1 MKNLK
6 LIKSNFINRINIRI
20 NNMSE
25 KALVDNS
32 NCAAIFDFDGTLLD
46 SLDVWDKIDE
56 ESFAKR
62 GIKVPSDFADSTATM
77 TPRQVADYVIE
88 RFGFTDSP
96 EDLMK
101 EWQDMAFNAYAK
113 HLPLR
118 KGAKNYVD
126 YLHKT
131 GAKLVLITT
140 LSKSLCVAALKRTD
154 LYDYF
159 YLMIFGEDLER
170 NAKNSPKTYVD
181 LSERIGVKASDCTVF
196 EDSDS
201 ALKSACLAGMKT
213 CGVADLIN
221 SDFDFAPKSLK

>member
-1 MKNLK
+1 
-6 LIKSNFINRINIRI
+6 
-20 NNMSE
+20 MSE
-25 KALVDNS
+25 NALVDNS

-62 GIKVPSDFADSTATM
+62 GIKVPPDFADSTATM

-96 EDLMK
+96 EYLMQ
-101 EWQDMAFNAYAK
+101 EWQDMAFDAYAK

-118 KGAKNYVD
+118 KSAKNYVD

-131 GAKLVLITT
+131 GAKMVLITT
-140 LSKSLCVAALKRTD
+140 LSRSLCVPALKRTD

-159 YLMIFGEDLER
+159 DLMIFGEDLES
-170 NAKNSPKTYVD
+170 NAKNSPKTYID
-181 LSERIGVKASDCTVF
+181 LANKIGVKPSDCTVF
-196 EDSDS
+196 EDSAT
-201 ALKSACLAGMKT
+201 ALKSARLAGMKT
-213 CGVADLIN
+213 CGVVDLIN
-221 SDFDFAPKSLK
+221 GDFDFAPKSLS

>member
-1 MKNLK
+1 
-6 LIKSNFINRINIRI
+6 
-20 NNMSE
+20 MSE
-25 KALVDNS
+25 NVLVDNS

-46 SLDVWDKIDE
+46 SLHVWDDIDE
-56 ESFAKR
+56 KSFAKR
-62 GIKVPSDFADSTATM
+62 GVKVPADFADSTATM
-77 TPRQVADYVIE
+77 TPREVADYVIA

-101 EWQDMAFNAYAK
+101 EWQDMAFDAYAK

-131 GAKLVLITT
+131 GVKTVLITT

-159 YLMIFGEDLER
+159 DLMIFGEDLES

-181 LSERIGVKASDCTVF
+181 LAKRIGVKPSDCTVF

-201 ALKSACLAGMKT
+201 ALKSARLAGMKI
-213 CGVADLIN
+213 CGVVDLMN
-221 SDFDFAPKSLK
+221 GDFDFAPKVLNKGLK

>member
-1 MKNLK
+1 
-6 LIKSNFINRINIRI
+6 
-20 NNMSE
+20 MSE

-159 YLMIFGEDLER
+159 DLMIFGEDLES

-181 LSERIGVKASDCTVF
+181 LAKRIGVKASDCTVF

-221 SDFDFAPKSLK
+221 GDFDFAQKSLK

>member
-1 MKNLK
+1 
-6 LIKSNFINRINIRI
+6 
-20 NNMSE
+20 MSE
-25 KALVDNS
+25 NALVDNS

-46 SLDVWDKIDE
+46 SLNVWDKIDE

-62 GIKVPSDFADSTATM
+62 GIKVPADFADSTATM

-101 EWQDMAFNAYAK
+101 EWQDMAFDAYAK

-126 YLHKT
+126 YLRKT
-131 GAKLVLITT
+131 GAKTVLITT
-140 LSKSLCVAALKRTD
+140 LSKSLCVAVLKRTD

-159 YLMIFGEDLER
+159 DLMIFGEDLES
-170 NAKNSPKTYVD
+170 NAKNSYKTYVD
-181 LSERIGVKASDCTVF
+181 LAKRIGVKPSDCTVF
-196 EDSDS
+196 EDSNA
-201 ALKSACLAGMKT
+201 ALKSARLAGMKT
-213 CGVADLIN
+213 CGVVDLIN
-221 SDFDFAPKSLK
+221 GDFDFAPKSLK

>member
-1 MKNLK
+1 
-6 LIKSNFINRINIRI
+6 
-20 NNMSE
+20 MSE
-25 KALVDNS
+25 KALIDNS

-62 GIKVPSDFADSTATM
+62 GIKVPADFADSTATM

-101 EWQDMAFNAYAK
+101 EWQDMAFNAYSK

-159 YLMIFGEDLER
+159 DLMIFGEDLES

-181 LSERIGVKASDCTVF
+181 LAKQIGVKPGDCTVF

-213 CGVADLIN
+213 CGAADLIN
-221 SDFDFAPKSLK
+221 GDFDFAPKSLK

>member
-1 MKNLK
+1 
-6 LIKSNFINRINIRI
+6 
-20 NNMSE
+20 MSE
-25 KALVDNS
+25 NALVDNS
-32 NCAAIFDFDGTLLD
+32 NYASIFDFDGTLLD

-62 GIKVPSDFADSTATM
+62 GIKVPADFDDSTATM
-77 TPRQVADYVIE
+77 TPRQVADYVIK

-101 EWQDMAFNAYAK
+101 EWQDMAFDAYAK

-131 GAKLVLITT
+131 GAKTVLITT

-159 YLMIFGEDLER
+159 DLMIFGEDLES
-170 NAKNSPKTYVD
+170 NAKNSYKTYVD
-181 LSERIGVKASDCTVF
+181 LAKRIGVKPSDCTVF
-196 EDSDS
+196 EDSDA
-201 ALKSACLAGMKT
+201 ALKSARLAGMKT
-213 CGVADLIN
+213 CGVVDLIN
-221 SDFDFAPKSLK
+221 GDFDFAPKSLK

>member
-1 MKNLK
+1 
-6 LIKSNFINRINIRI
+6 
-20 NNMSE
+20 MSE
-25 KALVDNS
+25 NVLVDNS

-46 SLDVWDKIDE
+46 SLHVWDDIDE
-56 ESFAKR
+56 KSFAKR
-62 GIKVPSDFADSTATM
+62 GVKVPADFADSTATM
-77 TPRQVADYVIE
+77 IPREVADYVIA

-101 EWQDMAFNAYAK
+101 EWQDMAFDAYAK

-131 GAKLVLITT
+131 GAKTVLITT

-159 YLMIFGEDLER
+159 DLMIFGEDLES

-181 LSERIGVKASDCTVF
+181 LAKRIGVKPSDCTVF
-196 EDSDS
+196 EDSDA
-201 ALKSACLAGMKT
+201 ALKSARLAGMKI
-213 CGVADLIN
+213 CGVVDLIN
-221 SDFDFAPKSLK
+221 GDFDFAPKVLNKGLK

>member
-1 MKNLK
+1 
-6 LIKSNFINRINIRI
+6 
-20 NNMSE
+20 MSE
-25 KALVDNS
+25 KALIDNS

-62 GIKVPSDFADSTATM
+62 GIKVPLDFADSTATM

-159 YLMIFGEDLER
+159 DLMIFGEDLES

-181 LSERIGVKASDCTVF
+181 LSERIGVKPSDCTVF

-213 CGVADLIN
+213 CGAVDLIN
-221 SDFDFAPKSLK
+221 GDFDFAPKSLK

>member
-1 MKNLK
+1 
-6 LIKSNFINRINIRI
+6 
-20 NNMSE
+20 MSE
-25 KALVDNS
+25 NALVDNS
-32 NCAAIFDFDGTLLD
+32 NYASIFDFDGTLLD

-62 GIKVPSDFADSTATM
+62 GIKVPADFADSTATM
-77 TPRQVADYVIE
+77 TPRQVADYVIK

-101 EWQDMAFNAYAK
+101 EWQDMAFDAYAK

-131 GAKLVLITT
+131 GAKTVLITT

-159 YLMIFGEDLER
+159 DLMIFGEDLES
-170 NAKNSPKTYVD
+170 NAKNSYKTYVD
-181 LSERIGVKASDCTVF
+181 LAKRIGVKPSNCTVF
-196 EDSDS
+196 EDSDA
-201 ALKSACLAGMKT
+201 ALKSARLAGMKT

-221 SDFDFAPKSLK
+221 DDFDFAPKSLK

>member
-1 MKNLK
+1 
-6 LIKSNFINRINIRI
+6 
-20 NNMSE
+20 MSE
-25 KALVDNS
+25 NALVDNS
-32 NCAAIFDFDGTLLD
+32 NYASIFDFDGTLLD

-62 GIKVPSDFADSTATM
+62 GIKVPADFADSTATM
-77 TPRQVADYVIE
+77 TPRQVADYVIK

-101 EWQDMAFNAYAK
+101 EWQDMAFDAYAK

-126 YLHKT
+126 YLRKT
-131 GAKLVLITT
+131 GAKTVLITT

-159 YLMIFGEDLER
+159 DLMIFGEDLES
-170 NAKNSPKTYVD
+170 NAKNSYKTYVD
-181 LSERIGVKASDCTVF
+181 LAKRIGVKPSDCTVF
-196 EDSDS
+196 EDSDA
-201 ALKSACLAGMKT
+201 ALKSARLAGMKT
-213 CGVADLIN
+213 CGVVDLIN
-221 SDFDFAPKSLK
+221 GDFDFAPKSLK

>member
-1 MKNLK
+1 
-6 LIKSNFINRINIRI
+6 
-20 NNMSE
+20 MSE
-25 KALVDNS
+25 NALVDNS

-46 SLDVWDKIDE
+46 SLNVWDKIDE

-62 GIKVPSDFADSTATM
+62 GIKVPADFADSTATM

-101 EWQDMAFNAYAK
+101 EWQDMAFDAYAK

-126 YLHKT
+126 YLRKT
-131 GAKLVLITT
+131 GAKTVLITT
-140 LSKSLCVAALKRTD
+140 LSKSLCVSALKRTD

-159 YLMIFGEDLER
+159 DLMIFGEDLES
-170 NAKNSPKTYVD
+170 NAKNSYKTYVD
-181 LSERIGVKASDCTVF
+181 LAKRIGVKPSDCTVF
-196 EDSDS
+196 EDSDA
-201 ALKSACLAGMKT
+201 ALKSARLAGMKT
-213 CGVADLIN
+213 CGVVDLIN
-221 SDFDFAPKSLK
+221 GDFDFAPKSLK

>member
-1 MKNLK
+1 
-6 LIKSNFINRINIRI
+6 
-20 NNMSE
+20 MSE
-25 KALVDNS
+25 NALVDNS

-46 SLDVWDKIDE
+46 SLNVWDKIDE

-62 GIKVPSDFADSTATM
+62 GIKVPADFADSTATM

-101 EWQDMAFNAYAK
+101 EWQDMAFDAYAK

-118 KGAKNYVD
+118 KGVKNYVD

-159 YLMIFGEDLER
+159 YLMIFGEDLES

-213 CGVADLIN
+213 CGVVDLIN
-221 SDFDFAPKSLK
+221 GDFDFAPKSLK

>member
-1 MKNLK
+1 
-6 LIKSNFINRINIRI
+6 
-20 NNMSE
+20 MSE
-25 KALVDNS
+25 NALVDNS
-32 NCAAIFDFDGTLLD
+32 NYASIFDFDGTLLD

-62 GIKVPSDFADSTATM
+62 GIKVPADFADSTATM
-77 TPRQVADYVIE
+77 TPRQVADYVIK

-101 EWQDMAFNAYAK
+101 EWQDMAFDAYAK

-131 GAKLVLITT
+131 GAKTVLITT

-159 YLMIFGEDLER
+159 DLMIFGEDLES
-170 NAKNSPKTYVD
+170 NAKNSYKTYVD
-181 LSERIGVKASDCTVF
+181 LAKRIGVKPSDCTVF
-196 EDSDS
+196 EDSDA
-201 ALKSACLAGMKT
+201 ALKSARLAGMKT
-213 CGVADLIN
+213 CGVVDLIN
-221 SDFDFAPKSLK
+221 GDFDFAPKSLK

>member
-1 MKNLK
+1 
-6 LIKSNFINRINIRI
+6 
-20 NNMSE
+20 MSE
-25 KALVDNS
+25 NALVDNS
-32 NCAAIFDFDGTLLD
+32 NYASIFDFDGTLLD

-62 GIKVPSDFADSTATM
+62 GIKVPADFADSTATM
-77 TPRQVADYVIE
+77 TPRQVADYVIK

-101 EWQDMAFNAYAK
+101 EWQDMAFDAYAN

-131 GAKLVLITT
+131 GAKTVLITT

-159 YLMIFGEDLER
+159 DLMIFGEDLES

-181 LSERIGVKASDCTVF
+181 LAKRIGVKPSDCTVF
-196 EDSDS
+196 EDSDA
-201 ALKSACLAGMKT
+201 ALKSARLAGMKT
-213 CGVADLIN
+213 CGVVDLIN
-221 SDFDFAPKSLK
+221 GDFDFAPKSLK

>member
-1 MKNLK
+1 
-6 LIKSNFINRINIRI
+6 
-20 NNMSE
+20 MSE
-25 KALVDNS
+25 KALIDNS

-62 GIKVPSDFADSTATM
+62 GIKVPLDFADSTATM

-159 YLMIFGEDLER
+159 DLMIFGEDLES

-181 LSERIGVKASDCTVF
+181 LSERIGVKPSDCTVF

-213 CGVADLIN
+213 CGVVDLIN
-221 SDFDFAPKSLK
+221 GDFDFAPKSLK

>member
-1 MKNLK
+1 
-6 LIKSNFINRINIRI
+6 
-20 NNMSE
+20 MSE
-25 KALVDNS
+25 KALIDNS

-62 GIKVPSDFADSTATM
+62 GIKVPAEFADSTATM

-159 YLMIFGEDLER
+159 DLMIFGEDLES

-181 LSERIGVKASDCTVF
+181 LSERIGVKPSDCTVF

-221 SDFDFAPKSLK
+221 GDFDFAPKSLK

>member
-1 MKNLK
+1 
-6 LIKSNFINRINIRI
+6 
-20 NNMSE
+20 MSE
-25 KALVDNS
+25 NALVDNS
-32 NCAAIFDFDGTLLD
+32 NYASIFDFDGTLLD

-62 GIKVPSDFADSTATM
+62 GIKVPADFADSTATM
-77 TPRQVADYVIE
+77 TPRQVADYVIK

-101 EWQDMAFNAYAK
+101 EWQDMAFDAYAK

-131 GAKLVLITT
+131 GAKTVLITT

-159 YLMIFGEDLER
+159 DLMIFGEDLQS
-170 NAKNSPKTYVD
+170 NAKNSYKTYVD
-181 LSERIGVKASDCTVF
+181 LAKRIGVKPSNCTVF
-196 EDSDS
+196 EDSDA
-201 ALKSACLAGMKT
+201 ALKSARLAGMKT
-213 CGVADLIN
+213 CGVVDLIN
-221 SDFDFAPKSLK
+221 GDFDFAPKSLK

>member
-1 MKNLK
+1 
-6 LIKSNFINRINIRI
+6 
-20 NNMSE
+20 MSE
-25 KALVDNS
+25 NALVDNS

-56 ESFAKR
+56 ENFAKR
-62 GIKVPSDFADSTATM
+62 GLKVPPDFADSTATM

-96 EDLMK
+96 EYLMK
-101 EWQDMAFNAYAK
+101 EWQDMAFDAYAK

-154 LYDYF
+154 LYNYF
-159 YLMIFGEDLER
+159 DLMIFGEDLES
-170 NAKNSPKTYVD
+170 NAKNSPKTYLD
-181 LSERIGVKASDCTVF
+181 LSARIGVKASDCTVF
-196 EDSDS
+196 EDSDA
-201 ALKSACLAGMKT
+201 ALKSACLAGMKI

-221 SDFDFAPKSLK
+221 GDFDFAPKSLK